1 MANHADNDF
10 RAAAKALLDVVAPAI
25 DPQNPLARQQLKL
38 VVDWL
43 DFYRSRL
50 PYNQDRE
57 RLELAVQ
64 LETARAI
71 ASAAPDAAVSA
82 LRAAIGAAATVHA
95 GLGPRPVE
103 VRAVT
108 ARLEDE
114 ISAVVRLSP
123 GFAEPARQNIER
135 VVVRDA
141 KVLLDAQRAWF
152 LPQGIEPEPDAIP
165 PLDVALRIRK
175 PAASPGR
182 PKGPLAPVGGSDRRE
197 RGGTI
202 DTPLNEEAGP

>member
-25 DPQNPLARQQLKL
+25 DAQNPLARQQLKL

-57 RLELAVQ
+57 RLELEVQ
-64 LETARAI
+64 LGTARAI
-71 ASAAPDAAVSA
+71 AGAAP
-82 LRAAIGAAATVHA
+82 AAATVA
-95 GLGPRPVE
+95 LGAAIDAAAAVQARLGPRPVE

-108 ARLEDE
+108 ALLEDE
-114 ISAVVRLSP
+114 ISAVVRESP
-123 GFAEPARQNIER
+123 RFNAPVRQSIER

-141 KVLLDAQRAWF
+141 KTILDAQRAWF
-152 LPQGIEPEPDAIP
+152 LPQGIEPDPGAIL
-165 PLDVALRIRK
+165 PLEVALRIRK
-175 PAASPGR
+175 PQASP
-182 PKGPLAPVGGSDRRE
+182 
-197 RGGTI
+197 
-202 DTPLNEEAGP
+202 NEEPGS

>member
-10 RAAAKALLDVVAPAI
+10 RAAAKALMDVVAPAI

-57 RLELAVQ
+57 RLELEVQ

-71 ASAAPDAAVSA
+71 ARAAPDTAVAA
-82 LRAAIGAAATVHA
+82 LRAAIDAAATVRA
-95 GLGPRPVE
+95 GLGARPVE

-108 ARLEDE
+108 VQLEDE
-114 ISAVVRLSP
+114 ISAIVRLSP
-123 GFAEPARQNIER
+123 GFDEPTRRSIER
-135 VVVRDA
+135 IVVRDA
-141 KVLLDAQRAWF
+141 KALLDAQRAWF
-152 LPQGIEPEPDAIP
+152 LPQSIEPDPGAIP
-165 PLDVALRIRK
+165 PLEVALRIRK
-175 PAASPGR
+175 PADATHKDPG
-182 PKGPLAPVGGSDRRE
+182 P
-197 RGGTI
+197 
-202 DTPLNEEAGP
+202 

>member
-10 RAAAKALLDVVAPAI
+10 RAAAKALADVVAPAI
-25 DPQNPLARQQLKL
+25 DAQNPLARQQLKL

-64 LETARAI
+64 LDTARAI
-71 ASAAPDAAVSA
+71 ASAVPAAAAAVTA

-108 ARLEDE
+108 AQLEDE
-114 ISAVVRLSP
+114 ISAVVRLSA
-123 GFAEPARQNIER
+123 GFDEPARRSIER

-141 KVLLDAQRAWF
+141 KTLLDAQRAWF
-152 LPQGIEPEPDAIP
+152 LPQSIEPDPGAIA
-165 PLDVALRIRK
+165 PLEVALRIRTTNEPPHPE
-175 PAASPGR
+175 PAP
-182 PKGPLAPVGGSDRRE
+182 
-197 RGGTI
+197 
-202 DTPLNEEAGP
+202 

>member
-10 RAAAKALLDVVAPAI
+10 RAAAKALMDVVAPAI

-64 LETARAI
+64 LGSARAI
-71 ASAAPDAAVSA
+71 ASAAPADAVSA
-82 LRAAIGAAATVHA
+82 LGAAIEAADVVHA
-95 GLGPRPVE
+95 RLGPRPVE

-114 ISAVVRLSP
+114 ISALVRRSP
-123 GFAEPARQNIER
+123 GFAEPARRSIER
-135 VVVRDA
+135 IVVRDA
-141 KVLLDAQRAWF
+141 KTLLDAQRAWF
-152 LPQGIEPEPDAIP
+152 LPQGIEPDPDTLP
-165 PLDVALRIRK
+165 PLEHALRIRTT
-175 PAASPGR
+175 S
-182 PKGPLAPVGGSDRRE
+182 
-197 RGGTI
+197 
-202 DTPLNEEAGP
+202 

>member
-10 RAAAKALLDVVAPAI
+10 RAAAKALADVVAPAI
-25 DPQNPLARQQLKL
+25 DPLNPLAQQQLKL

-64 LETARAI
+64 LGTARAI
-71 ASAAPDAAVSA
+71 VSAASAASAEPAAAAV
-82 LRAAIGAAATVHA
+82 AAISAVTALQAAISAAAVVHA

-108 ARLEDE
+108 AQLENE
-114 ISAVVRLSP
+114 ISALVRLSA
-123 GFAEPARQNIER
+123 GFDAPARRSIER
-135 VVVRDA
+135 TVVRDA
-141 KVLLDAQRAWF
+141 KPLLDAQRAWF
-152 LPQGIEPEPDAIP
+152 LPQGIEPEPGAIP
-165 PLDVALRIRK
+165 PLEVALRIATNSEPPHQE
-175 PAASPGR
+175 PAP
-182 PKGPLAPVGGSDRRE
+182 
-197 RGGTI
+197 
-202 DTPLNEEAGP
+202 

>member
-57 RLELAVQ
+57 RLELQVQ

-71 ASAAPDAAVSA
+71 ATAVPEA
-82 LRAAIGAAATVHA
+82 EIAMLHTAIDAAATVHA
-95 GLGPRPVE
+95 ALGPRPVE

-108 ARLEDE
+108 AGLEDE
-114 ISAVVRLSP
+114 ISALVRRSP
-123 GFAEPARQNIER
+123 DFAEPVRRSIER
-135 VVVRDA
+135 IVVRDA
-141 KVLLDAQRAWF
+141 KTILDAQRAWF
-152 LPQGIEPEPDAIP
+152 LPQGIEPDPDAIP
-165 PLDVALRIRK
+165 PLEVALRIR
-175 PAASPGR
+175 ATS
-182 PKGPLAPVGGSDRRE
+182 
-197 RGGTI
+197 
-202 DTPLNEEAGP
+202 

>member
-71 ASAAPDAAVSA
+71 ANAAPEAGSA
-82 LRAAIGAAATVHA
+82 LLRAAIEAAAPVHA
-95 GLGPRPVE
+95 GLGPRLVE

-114 ISAVVRLSP
+114 ISAVVRRS
-123 GFAEPARQNIER
+123 AEFDEAARRSIER
-135 VVVRDA
+135 IVVRDA
-141 KVLLDAQRAWF
+141 KTLLDAQRAWF
-152 LPQGIEPEPDAIP
+152 LPQGIEPDPDALP
-165 PLDVALRIRK
+165 PLEVALRIR
-175 PAASPGR
+175 STG
-182 PKGPLAPVGGSDRRE
+182 
-197 RGGTI
+197 
-202 DTPLNEEAGP
+202 

>member
-10 RAAAKALLDVVAPAI
+10 RAAAKALADVVAPAI
-25 DPQNPLARQQLKL
+25 DPRNPLARQQLKL

-64 LETARAI
+64 LDTARAI
-71 ASAAPDAAVSA
+71 ASAVPAAAAAAAIAAVAA
-82 LRAAIGAAATVHA
+82 LRAAIGAASTVHA

-114 ISAVVRLSP
+114 ISAVVRLSA
-123 GFAEPARQNIER
+123 GFDEPARRSIER

-141 KVLLDAQRAWF
+141 KTLLDAQRAWF
-152 LPQGIEPEPDAIP
+152 LPQSIEPDPGAIA
-165 PLDVALRIRK
+165 PLEVALRIRTTNEPPHPE
-175 PAASPGR
+175 PAP
-182 PKGPLAPVGGSDRRE
+182 
-197 RGGTI
+197 
-202 DTPLNEEAGP
+202 

>member
-10 RAAAKALLDVVAPAI
+10 RAAAQALMDVVAPAI

-57 RLELAVQ
+57 RLELEVQ
-64 LETARAI
+64 LATARVVA
-71 ASAAPDAAVSA
+71 AAAPDAASTA
-82 LRAAIGAAATVHA
+82 LRAAIDGAAIVHA
-95 GLGPRPVE
+95 RLGPRPVE

-114 ISAVVRLSP
+114 ISALVRLSP
-123 GFAEPARQNIER
+123 AFDEPARRSVER
-135 VVVRDA
+135 IVVRDTKA
-141 KVLLDAQRAWF
+141 LLDAQRAWF
-152 LPQGIEPEPDAIP
+152 LPQSIEPDPGAIP
-165 PLDVALRIRK
+165 PLEVALRLRP
-175 PAASPGR
+175 PA
-182 PKGPLAPVGGSDRRE
+182 V
-197 RGGTI
+197 
-202 DTPLNEEAGP
+202 TPPEELKS

>member
-25 DPQNPLARQQLKL
+25 DAHNPLARQQLKL

-57 RLELAVQ
+57 RLEIAVQ
-64 LETARAI
+64 LDTARSI
-71 ASAAPDAAVSA
+71 ASAAPEAAVTA
-82 LRAAIGAAATVHA
+82 LRAAIDAAATVHA

-152 LPQGIEPEPDAIP
+152 LPQGIEPDPDAIP

-175 PAASPGR
+175 P
-182 PKGPLAPVGGSDRRE
+182 
-197 RGGTI
+197 
-202 DTPLNEEAGP
+202 DTPANEEAGP

>member
-25 DPQNPLARQQLKL
+25 DPQNPLAQQQLKL

-50 PYNQDRE
+50 PYNMDRE

-64 LETARAI
+64 IEMARAI
-71 ASAAPDAAVSA
+71 AIAAPAESATALQAAIDEAAAVQD
-82 LRAAIGAAATVHA
+82 R
-95 GLGPRPVE
+95 LGPRPPH

-114 ISAVVRLSP
+114 ISAVVRRSAD
-123 GFAEPARQNIER
+123 FDAAVRRDIER
-135 VVVRDA
+135 VVIMNTRH
-141 KVLLDAQRAWF
+141 LLDAQRSWF
-152 LPQGIEPEPDAIP
+152 LPQSIEPEPDAIL
-165 PLDVALRIRK
+165 PLDVALRIRTT
-175 PAASPGR
+175 
-182 PKGPLAPVGGSDRRE
+182 D
-197 RGGTI
+197 
-202 DTPLNEEAGP
+202 

>member
-10 RAAAKALLDVVAPAI
+10 RAAAKALMDVVAPAI

-50 PYNQDRE
+50 PYSMDRE

-64 LETARAI
+64 LEIAREVVRAVPADMGTSLQTAVAE
-71 ASAAPDAAVSA
+71 
-82 LRAAIGAAATVHA
+82 ATVIHER
-95 GLGPRPVE
+95 LGPRPPE

-114 ISAVVRLSP
+114 ISVVVRRSRE
-123 GFAEPARQNIER
+123 FAEEARHDIER
-135 VVVRDA
+135 VVVLKTRH
-141 KVLLDAQRAWF
+141 LLDAQRSWF
-152 LPQGIEPEPDAIP
+152 LPQSIEPEPDAIL
-165 PLDVALRIRK
+165 PLDVALRIRTT
-175 PAASPGR
+175 
-182 PKGPLAPVGGSDRRE
+182 D
-197 RGGTI
+197 
-202 DTPLNEEAGP
+202 

>member
-25 DPQNPLARQQLKL
+25 DAHNPLARQQLKL

-57 RLELAVQ
+57 RLELEVQ
-64 LETARAI
+64 LEMARAV
-71 ASAAPDAAVSA
+71 AAAAPDAAATA
-82 LRAAIGAAATVHA
+82 LRAAIEGAATVHA

-114 ISAVVRLSP
+114 ISAVVRRSP
-123 GFAEPARQNIER
+123 GFIEPARRAIER
-135 VVVRDA
+135 VVVRDTKA
-141 KVLLDAQRAWF
+141 LLDAQRAWF
-152 LPQGIEPEPDAIP
+152 LPQSIEPDPGAIP
-165 PLDVALRIRK
+165 PLEVALRLHSPNVFPPNTAPPNISPHEEPK
-175 PAASPGR
+175 P
-182 PKGPLAPVGGSDRRE
+182 
-197 RGGTI
+197 
-202 DTPLNEEAGP
+202 

>member
-57 RLELAVQ
+57 RLELTLQ

-71 ASAAPDAAVSA
+71 ASAAPDAAVAA
-82 LRAAIGAAATVHA
+82 LHAAIDAAATVHA

-123 GFAEPARQNIER
+123 GFAQPARQSIER

-152 LPQGIEPEPDAIP
+152 LPQGIEPDPDAIP
-165 PLDVALRIRK
+165 PLDVALRIRQ
-175 PAASPGR
+175 PAVSPGR
-182 PKGPLAPVGGSDRRE
+182 PKGPHAPVGGSDSSE
-197 RGGTI
+197 LGSTI
-202 DTPLNEEAGP
+202 DSPPNEEAGP

>member
-10 RAAAKALLDVVAPAI
+10 RAAAKALMDVVAPAI
-25 DPQNPLARQQLKL
+25 DPQNPLARQQLEL

-64 LETARAI
+64 LETARVI
-71 ASAAPDAAVSA
+71 ASAAPVADIAP
-82 LRAAIGAAATVHA
+82 LRAAIDAASTVHA
-95 GLGPRPVE
+95 GLGPRPLE

-114 ISAVVRLSP
+114 ISAVVRRSA
-123 GFAEPARQNIER
+123 GFDEAARRSIER

-141 KVLLDAQRAWF
+141 KTLLDAQRAWF
-152 LPQGIEPEPDAIP
+152 LPQGIEPDPGAIP
-165 PLDVALRIRK
+165 PLEIALRI
-175 PAASPGR
+175 
-182 PKGPLAPVGGSDRRE
+182 
-197 RGGTI
+197 
-202 DTPLNEEAGP
+202 DTTS

>member
-25 DPQNPLARQQLKL
+25 DAHNPLARQQLKL

-57 RLELAVQ
+57 RLELEVQ
-64 LETARAI
+64 LEMARAV
-71 ASAAPDAAVSA
+71 AAAAPDAAATA
-82 LRAAIGAAATVHA
+82 LRAAIDGAATVHA
-95 GLGPRPVE
+95 RLGPRPVE

-114 ISAVVRLSP
+114 ISAVVRRST
-123 GFAEPARQNIER
+123 GFDEAARRAIER
-135 VVVRDA
+135 VVVRDSKA
-141 KVLLDAQRAWF
+141 LLDAHRAWF
-152 LPQGIEPEPDAIP
+152 LPQSIEPDPGAIP
-165 PLDVALRIRK
+165 PLEVALRVR
-175 PAASPGR
+175 PPHTSPH
-182 PKGPLAPVGGSDRRE
+182 
-197 RGGTI
+197 
-202 DTPLNEEAGP
+202 EEPSP

>member
-38 VVDWL
+38 VVEWL

-64 LETARAI
+64 LETAQAI
-71 ASAAPDAAVSA
+71 ASVAPTAAVTA
-82 LRAAIGAAATVHA
+82 LRAAIGAAATIHA

-123 GFAEPARQNIER
+123 GFNEPARQSIER
-135 VVVRDA
+135 VIVRDA

-152 LPQGIEPEPDAIP
+152 LPQGIEPDPEAIP

-175 PAASPGR
+175 PAASPGC
-182 PKGPLAPVGGSDRRE
+182 PKGPLAAVGGSDRRE
-197 RGGTI
+197 RGDTI
-202 DTPLNEEAGP
+202 DPPPNKEAGP

>member
-38 VVDWL
+38 VVEWL

-64 LETARAI
+64 LETAQAI
-71 ASAAPDAAVSA
+71 ASVAPTAAVTA
-82 LRAAIGAAATVHA
+82 LRAVIGAAATIHA

-123 GFAEPARQNIER
+123 GFDEPARQSIER
-135 VVVRDA
+135 VIVRDA

-152 LPQGIEPEPDAIP
+152 LPQGIEPDPEAIP
-165 PLDVALRIRK
+165 PLDDALRIRK

-182 PKGPLAPVGGSDRRE
+182 PEGPLAPVGGSDRRE

-202 DTPLNEEAGP
+202 DTPPNEEAGP

>member
-25 DPQNPLARQQLKL
+25 DRQNPLAQQQLKL

-50 PYNQDRE
+50 PYSVDRE

-64 LETARAI
+64 IEMAQAI
-71 ASAAPDAAVSA
+71 ATAAPAGSATSLQAAISEAAAVQD
-82 LRAAIGAAATVHA
+82 R
-95 GLGPRPVE
+95 LGPRPPQ

-114 ISAVVRLSP
+114 ISAVVRQSA
-123 GFAEPARQNIER
+123 GFDATVRRDIEK
-135 VVVRDA
+135 VVVMNTRH
-141 KVLLDAQRAWF
+141 LLDAQRSWF
-152 LPQGIEPEPDAIP
+152 LPQSIEPEPDAIL
-165 PLDVALRIRK
+165 PLDVALRIRTT
-175 PAASPGR
+175 
-182 PKGPLAPVGGSDRRE
+182 D
-197 RGGTI
+197 
-202 DTPLNEEAGP
+202 

>member
-25 DPQNPLARQQLKL
+25 DAQNPLARQQLKL

-57 RLELAVQ
+57 RLELEVQ
-64 LETARAI
+64 LGTARAV
-71 ASAAPDAAVSA
+71 ARAAPEAEIAT
-82 LRAAIGAAATVHA
+82 LRVAIDAAATVHA

-114 ISAVVRLSP
+114 ISALVRRSP
-123 GFAEPARQNIER
+123 GFAEPVRRSIER
-135 VVVRDA
+135 IVVHDA
-141 KVLLDAQRAWF
+141 RTLLDAQRAWF
-152 LPQGIEPEPDAIP
+152 LPQGIEPDPGAIP
-165 PLDVALRIRK
+165 SLEVALRI
-175 PAASPGR
+175 
-182 PKGPLAPVGGSDRRE
+182 
-197 RGGTI
+197 GT
-202 DTPLNEEAGP
+202 TS

>member
-1 MANHADNDF
+1 MLAGWRSVASDGRAPLMANHADNDF

-57 RLELAVQ
+57 RLEIAVQ
-64 LETARAI
+64 LDTARSI
-71 ASAAPDAAVSA
+71 ASAAPEAAVTA
-82 LRAAIGAAATVHA
+82 LRAAIDAAATVHA

-152 LPQGIEPEPDAIP
+152 LPQGIEPDPDAIP

-175 PAASPGR
+175 P
-182 PKGPLAPVGGSDRRE
+182 
-197 RGGTI
+197 
-202 DTPLNEEAGP
+202 DTPANEEAGP

>member
-25 DPQNPLARQQLKL
+25 DAQNPLARQQLKL

-57 RLELAVQ
+57 RLELEVQ
-64 LETARAI
+64 LGTARAV
-71 ASAAPDAAVSA
+71 ASAAPEAEIAT
-82 LRAAIGAAATVHA
+82 LRVAIDAAATVHA

-114 ISAVVRLSP
+114 ISALVRRSP
-123 GFAEPARQNIER
+123 GFAEPVRRSIER
-135 VVVRDA
+135 IVVHDA
-141 KVLLDAQRAWF
+141 RTLLDAQRAWF
-152 LPQGIEPEPDAIP
+152 LPQGIEPDPGAIP
-165 PLDVALRIRK
+165 SLEVALRI
-175 PAASPGR
+175 
-182 PKGPLAPVGGSDRRE
+182 
-197 RGGTI
+197 GT
-202 DTPLNEEAGP
+202 TS